1 MQTVLRCHMEA
12 FAAIGGVPNEILY
25 DRMKTAVIG
34 EAGGSIVYNRA
45 LVDFARHYG
54 YQPKA
59 CRPYR
64 AKTKGKVER
73 PYRYIREDFFLA
85 RSFRNLDDL
94 NAQLG
99 YWLDS
104 VANPRVPA
112 VSDLLREI
120 RPAPLPTFEVRF
132 ETPAGG
138 WFTAAQKAELW
149 ERWKNGQ
156 SAAAISRALERKNK
170 TGVER
175 IVVLHGGIGPAP
187 RRRALAALRFEEREE
202 ISRGIAVGRSIRQI
216 AQGLGR
222 APSTVSREIR
232 RNGGSQAYRANRA
245 DRRARERA
253 LRPKPCRLALYSALR
268 WRVAQKLALQW
279 SPQQISGWLK
289 QEFPTHQDMQ
299 ISHEAIYRSL
309 FIQTRGV
316 LKKELAAQLRTARRM
331 RHPKSHNAKSGQGH
345 ILDMVS
351 IRERPAEIED
361 RAVPGHWE
369 GDLLTGA
376 NDTHIATLVER
387 NTRFTML
394 IKIPRKDTTT
404 VVAALAKHI
413 SQLPEELRR
422 SLTWD
427 QGKEMH
433 AHKRFTV
440 ATNVQ
445 VYFCDPRSPWQRG
458 SNENTNGLLRQYL
471 PRGTDF
477 SRISQS
483 YLNAIALRLN
493 QRPRKTLGFQ
503 TPADRLQAVL
513 H

>member
-1 MQTVLRCHMEA
+1 MVTSR
-12 FAAIGGVPNEILY
+12 I
-25 DRMKTAVIG
+25 
-34 EAGGSIVYNRA
+34 
-45 LVDFARHYG
+45 
-54 YQPKA
+54 
-59 CRPYR
+59 
-64 AKTKGKVER
+64 
-73 PYRYIREDFFLA
+73 
-85 RSFRNLDDL
+85 
-94 NAQLG
+94 
-99 YWLDS
+99 
-104 VANPRVPA
+104 
-112 VSDLLREI
+112 
-120 RPAPLPTFEVRF
+120 
-132 ETPAGG
+132 

-268 WRVAQKLALQW
+268 WRVAQK
-279 SPQQISGWLK
+279 P
-289 QEFPTHQDMQ
+289 
-299 ISHEAIYRSL
+299 
-309 FIQTRGV
+309 
-316 LKKELAAQLRTARRM
+316 
-331 RHPKSHNAKSGQGH
+331 
-345 ILDMVS
+345 
-351 IRERPAEIED
+351 
-361 RAVPGHWE
+361 
-369 GDLLTGA
+369 
-376 NDTHIATLVER
+376 
-387 NTRFTML
+387 ML

-413 SQLPEELRR
+413 SKLPEELRR

-440 ATNVQ
+440 DTNVQ

>member
-1 MQTVLRCHMEA
+1 MGRCHM
-12 FAAIGGVPNEILY
+12 LTS
-25 DRMKTAVIG
+25 RT
-34 EAGGSIVYNRA
+34 
-45 LVDFARHYG
+45 L
-54 YQPKA
+54 
-59 CRPYR
+59 
-64 AKTKGKVER
+64 
-73 PYRYIREDFFLA
+73 
-85 RSFRNLDDL
+85 
-94 NAQLG
+94 
-99 YWLDS
+99 
-104 VANPRVPA
+104 
-112 VSDLLREI
+112 
-120 RPAPLPTFEVRF
+120 
-132 ETPAGG
+132 
-138 WFTAAQKAELW
+138 FTWKQKAELW

-156 SAAAISRALERKNK
+156 SVLAISRGLERRNK
-170 TGVER
+170 TGVQR
-175 IVVLHGGIGPAP
+175 IVALHGGVAPAP
-187 RRRALAALRFEEREE
+187 RRRAVAALKLEEREE
-202 ISRGIAVGRSIRQI
+202 ISRGIAAGRSIRRI

-222 APSTVSREIR
+222 SPSTISREIR
-232 RNGGSQAYRANRA
+232 RNGGLQAYRANRA
-245 DRRARERA
+245 DRRAWERA
-253 LRPKPCRLALYSALR
+253 LRPKPCRLALHRQLR

-279 SPQQISGWLK
+279 SPEQISGWLK
-289 QEFPTHQDMQ
+289 QEFPTHQDMR

-316 LKKELAAQLRTARRM
+316 LKKELTAQLRTARRM
-331 RHPKSHNAKSGQGH
+331 RRPKSHNVKSGQGH

-387 NTRFTML
+387 NTRCTML
-394 IKIPRKDTTT
+394 AKIPRNDTRT
-404 VVAALAKHI
+404 VVAAFAKHI
-413 SQLPEELRR
+413 SKLPEELRR

-433 AHKRFTV
+433 AHKRLTV

-458 SNENTNGLLRQYL
+458 SNENTNGLLRQYF
-471 PRGTDF
+471 PRGTNF

-503 TPADRLQAVL
+503 TPADRLQAV
-513 H
+513 